1 MIQRL
6 GERSP
11 GGLLRGGKR
20 GTIVSRLSPEE
31 ERELIAEMEAL
42 RDADDPI
49 DQESSWTF
57 PPGTVHRA
65 VLRVDLPAEAID
77 RLYSVAEADGIT
89 MGEAIVKML
98 DGLDSKNHADGEAPA
113 RTPGRKKSAKAS

>member
-1 MIQRL
+1 M
-6 GERSP
+6 
-11 GGLLRGGKR
+11 
-20 GTIVSRLSPEE
+20 SRLSPEE

-65 VLRVDLPAEAID
+65 VLRVDLPPEAID
-77 RLYSVAEADGIT
+77 RLYSVAEAHGIT

-98 DGLDSKNHADGEAPA
+98 DGLDSKTHADGEAPA